1 MDFLLPAIGF
11 VATGFAVSSTVPQ
24 ISKALKTK
32 KSDDISL
39 RFIVVL
45 IIGLS
50 FWVIYG
56 IGKMDVVLIMGN
68 SIAVDIEFHSVSVKN
83 KIFQKSTKRII
94 EDKSIPGLYAAELI
108 PLLQKFVIHNRLLK
122 RYPSHK

>member
-1 MDFLLPAIGF
+1 MEDYNGFILPAIGF

-24 ISKALKTK
+24 ISKALRTK

-56 IGKMDVVLIMGN
+56 IGKRDVVLIIGN
-68 SIAVDIEFHSVSVKN
+68 SIAVILN
-83 KIFQKSTKRII
+83 TILLILKIKYSR
-94 EDKSIPGLYAAELI
+94 DPLI
-108 PLLQKFVIHNRLLK
+108 GE
-122 RYPSHK
+122 

>member
-1 MDFLLPAIGF
+1 MEDFDGFILPAIGF
-11 VATGFAVSSTVPQ
+11 VATGFAVSSTIPQ
-24 ISKALKTK
+24 ISKALRTK

-56 IGKMDVVLIMGN
+56 IGKRDVVLIIGN
-68 SIAVDIEFHSVSVKN
+68 SIAVILN
-83 KIFQKSTKRII
+83 IF
-94 EDKSIPGLYAAELI
+94 LLI
-108 PLLQKFVIHNRLLK
+108 LKLKYSRDPLRGE
-122 RYPSHK
+122 

>member
-1 MDFLLPAIGF
+1 MEDYGGFILPAIGF
-11 VATGFAVSSTVPQ
+11 IATGFAVSSTVPQ
-24 ISKALKTK
+24 ISKALRTK

-56 IGKMDVVLIMGN
+56 IGKKDVVLIIGN
-68 SIAVDIEFHSVSVKN
+68 SIAVILN
-83 KIFQKSTKRII
+83 TILLILKIKYSR
-94 EDKSIPGLYAAELI
+94 D
-108 PLLQKFVIHNRLLK
+108 PLSLSK
-122 RYPSHK
+122 

>member
-1 MDFLLPAIGF
+1 MEDYGGFILPAIGF
-11 VATGFAVSSTVPQ
+11 IATGFAVSSTIPQ
-24 ISKALKTK
+24 ISKALRTK

-56 IGKMDVVLIMGN
+56 IGKRDVVLIIGN
-68 SIAVDIEFHSVSVKN
+68 SIAVILN
-83 KIFQKSTKRII
+83 TILLILKIKYSR
-94 EDKSIPGLYAAELI
+94 D
-108 PLLQKFVIHNRLLK
+108 PLRGE
-122 RYPSHK
+122 

>member
-1 MDFLLPAIGF
+1 MEDYDSFILPAIGF

-24 ISKALKTK
+24 ISKALRTK

-56 IGKMDVVLIMGN
+56 IGKRDVVLIIGN
-68 SIAVDIEFHSVSVKN
+68 SIAVILN
-83 KIFQKSTKRII
+83 TILLILKIKYSR
-94 EDKSIPGLYAAELI
+94 DPLI
-108 PLLQKFVIHNRLLK
+108 GE
-122 RYPSHK
+122 

>member
-1 MDFLLPAIGF
+1 MEDYDGFILPAIGF

-24 ISKALKTK
+24 ISKALRTK

-56 IGKMDVVLIMGN
+56 IGKRDVVLIVGN
-68 SIAVDIEFHSVSVKN
+68 SIAVILN
-83 KIFQKSTKRII
+83 TI
-94 EDKSIPGLYAAELI
+94 LLI
-108 PLLQKFVIHNRLLK
+108 LKLKYSRDPLGEE
-122 RYPSHK
+122 

>member
-1 MDFLLPAIGF
+1 MENFDGFILPAIGF

-24 ISKALKTK
+24 ISKALRTK
-32 KSDDISL
+32 RSDDISL

-56 IGKMDVVLIMGN
+56 IGKRDVVLIIGN
-68 SIAVDIEFHSVSVKN
+68 SIAVILNIFLLIL
-83 KIFQKSTKRII
+83 KIKYSR
-94 EDKSIPGLYAAELI
+94 D
-108 PLLQKFVIHNRLLK
+108 PLRGE
-122 RYPSHK
+122 

>member
-1 MDFLLPAIGF
+1 MEDFDGFILPAIGF

-24 ISKALKTK
+24 ISKALRTK

-56 IGKMDVVLIMGN
+56 IGKRDVVLIIGN
-68 SIAVDIEFHSVSVKN
+68 SIAVILN
-83 KIFQKSTKRII
+83 IF
-94 EDKSIPGLYAAELI
+94 LLI
-108 PLLQKFVIHNRLLK
+108 LKLKYSRDPLRGE
-122 RYPSHK
+122 

>member
-1 MDFLLPAIGF
+1 MGDYGDFILPAIGF

-24 ISKALKTK
+24 IGKALRTK

-56 IGKMDVVLIMGN
+56 IGKKDVVLIIGN
-68 SIAVDIEFHSVSVKN
+68 SIAVILN
-83 KIFQKSTKRII
+83 TILLILKIKYSR
-94 EDKSIPGLYAAELI
+94 D
-108 PLLQKFVIHNRLLK
+108 PLRGE
-122 RYPSHK
+122 

>member
-1 MDFLLPAIGF
+1 MEDYGGFILPAIGF

-24 ISKALKTK
+24 ISKALRTK

-56 IGKMDVVLIMGN
+56 IGKKDVVLIIGN
-68 SIAVDIEFHSVSVKN
+68 SIAVILN
-83 KIFQKSTKRII
+83 TILLILKIKYSR
-94 EDKSIPGLYAAELI
+94 D
-108 PLLQKFVIHNRLLK
+108 PLRGE
-122 RYPSHK
+122 

>member
-1 MDFLLPAIGF
+1 MEDYDGFILPAIGF
-11 VATGFAVSSTVPQ
+11 IATSFAVSSTVPQ
-24 ISKALKTK
+24 ISKALRTK

-56 IGKMDVVLIMGN
+56 IGKKDVVLIIGN
-68 SIAVDIEFHSVSVKN
+68 SIAVILN
-83 KIFQKSTKRII
+83 TILLILKIKYSR
-94 EDKSIPGLYAAELI
+94 D
-108 PLLQKFVIHNRLLK
+108 PLRGE
-122 RYPSHK
+122 

>member
-1 MDFLLPAIGF
+1 MENFDGFILPAIGF

-24 ISKALKTK
+24 ISKALRTK

-56 IGKMDVVLIMGN
+56 IGKRDVVLIIGN
-68 SIAVDIEFHSVSVKN
+68 SIAVILNIFLLIL
-83 KIFQKSTKRII
+83 KIKYSR
-94 EDKSIPGLYAAELI
+94 D
-108 PLLQKFVIHNRLLK
+108 PLRGE
-122 RYPSHK
+122 

>member
-1 MDFLLPAIGF
+1 MEDFDGFILPAIGF

-24 ISKALKTK
+24 ISKALRTK

-56 IGKMDVVLIMGN
+56 IGKRDVVLIIGN
-68 SIAVDIEFHSVSVKN
+68 SIAVILNIFLLIL
-83 KIFQKSTKRII
+83 KIKYSR
-94 EDKSIPGLYAAELI
+94 D
-108 PLLQKFVIHNRLLK
+108 PLRGE
-122 RYPSHK
+122 